1 VYVILLKT
9 YCVDELVFTMQRELS
24 KLHINPVI
32 FYLFSCKI
40 KNGSY
45 ERFNNVFFFGAK
57 KLFKFAYFLIG
68 ANRLGWVA
76 VFYP

>member
-1 VYVILLKT
+1 MVYVILLKT
-9 YCVDELVFTMQRELS
+9 YCLDELVFTMQRELS

-45 ERFNNVFFFGAK
+45 ERFNNVFFLERK
-57 KLFKFAYFLIG
+57 NCLNLLI
-68 ANRLGWVA
+68 
-76 VFYP
+76 F